1 MIGERLRNCLAG
13 TLRRQLSVGVG
24 LVVGVTM
31 LLFVLDTT
39 RQQEKLILDQQS
51 LQAIA
56 LAESVG
62 KSAAIWVAARDYAG
76 LQEVV
81 DGLKSYPDLRHAIVL
96 DMQGKVLAHNDKSR
110 RGLYLDDLPGESASR
125 ILQRTQ
131 QIVDVASPI
140 RLEKTQIG
148 WLRIGLGDGLLNSEL
163 AQIRR
168 NGIFYALLALVLS
181 ISFAL
186 ITGHYLTRRLNVIQR
201 VADAVEGGDNSLR
214 VQLTGNDEASHL
226 GHALN
231 DMLDALARRES
242 ELRNSEARHATIL
255 DNVSAHI
262 YLKDV
267 DGRYLYANRPVREL
281 FQATLAEI
289 VGQDDSRF
297 FDADTFRQLQ
307 TNDARVLK
315 YGETIHLEEDHVDVG
330 SARQAT
336 YWTVKLPLRDDSGKI
351 YALCGIS
358 TDITERK
365 QAELVLAHHKDELE
379 HEVRLRTLDLQQ
391 ARDQA
396 EAANRAKSTFL
407 ANMSHELRTPM
418 NAIMGLTGILL
429 RHVDDEKLR
438 AQLAKIDQASM
449 HLLSVINDILD
460 LSKIEAERMEL
471 AQSPFRLGEVLE
483 NVTSLVGNRAL
494 DKGLELIVDRSPDL
508 DQLTLIGDPVR
519 LGQILLNFTGNAI
532 KFTVHGSVTLR
543 IRHQHASAAMICL
556 RFEVIDTGIGIAPEA
571 QRRLFTAFEQ
581 ADNSTTRKYGG
592 TGLGLAISK
601 RLIGLMH
608 GEVGVDSEPGRGSTF
623 WFTIRLRQ
631 SQQATA
637 APAADSITPSEQE
650 IQRLHAGTRVLLVE
664 DEPINR
670 EVSLG
675 LLEEVMLDVD
685 FAEDGQQA
693 LEMASR
699 EHYALILMDIQ
710 MPRLNGL
717 EASRAIRR
725 LPGYADTPILA
736 MTANAFDEDRRD
748 CLAAGM
754 NDHIGKPIAPDTF
767 FAALQRWL
775 PPANQYIKPI
785 DNIAPID

>member
-1 MIGERLRNCLAG
+1 VIGKRLRDCLAG
-13 TLRRQLSVGVG
+13 TLRRQLSVGMG
-24 LVVGVTM
+24 LVVSVTM
-31 LLFVLDTT
+31 LLLVLDTT
-39 RQQEKLILDQQS
+39 RQQEKLVMEQQS

-76 LQEVV
+76 LQEIV
-81 DGLKSYPDLRHAIVL
+81 DGLGGYPDLRHAIVL
-96 DMQGKVLAHNDKSR
+96 DLQGKVLAHSDKSR
-110 RGLYLDDLPGESASR
+110 RGFYLDDLPDESATR
-125 ILQRTQ
+125 ILQRTRS
-131 QIVDVASPI
+131 IVDVVSPI
-140 RLEKTQIG
+140 RLENAPIA
-148 WLRIGLGDGLLNSEL
+148 WLRIGLGDGLLNTEL
-163 AQIRR
+163 THIRR
-168 NGIFYALLALVLS
+168 NGILYALLAVILS
-181 ISFAL
+181 ISLAL
-186 ITGHYLTRRLNVIQR
+186 LAGRYLTRRLSVIQR
-201 VADAVEGGDNSLR
+201 VADAVEAGDNSLR
-214 VQLTGNDEASHL
+214 VKLSGEDEASHL
-226 GHALN
+226 GHAVN
-231 DMLDALARRES
+231 AMLDALARRET
-242 ELRNSEARHATIL
+242 ELRNSETRHATIL
-255 DNVSAHI
+255 DNVSAYI

-267 DGRYLYANRPVREL
+267 NGRYLYANRPLREQ
-281 FQATLAEI
+281 FRATLAEI
-289 VGQDDSRF
+289 VGQDDSHF
-297 FDADTFRQLQ
+297 FDAATFRQLQ
-307 TNDARVLK
+307 INDARVLQH
-315 YGETIHLEEDHVDVG
+315 GETIHLEENNVDVY
-330 SARQAT
+330 SPRRAT

-365 QAELVLAHHKDELE
+365 QAELQLARHKDELE

-418 NAIMGLTGILL
+418 NAIMGLTGMLL

-471 AQSPFRLGEVLE
+471 AESPFRLGEVIE

-494 DKGLELIVDRSPDL
+494 DKGLELIVDRPPEL
-508 DQLTLIGDPVR
+508 DHITLLGDPLR

-532 KFTVHGSVTLR
+532 KFTDHGSVTLR
-543 IRHQHASAAMICL
+543 IRRQHDNEAMISL

-571 QRRLFTAFEQ
+571 RQRLFTAFEQ
-581 ADNSTTRKYGG
+581 VDNSLTRKYGG

-631 SQQATA
+631 SRQTIAI
-637 APAADSITPSEQE
+637 PASDSSTPKEQE
-650 IQRLHAGTRVLLVE
+650 IQREHAGTRVLLVE

-670 EVSLG
+670 EVSLA
-675 LLEEVMLDVD
+675 LLEEVMLAVDV
-685 FAEDGQQA
+685 AEDGQQA
-693 LEMASR
+693 LEMAGR
-699 EHYALILMDIQ
+699 EQYALILMDVQ

-717 EASRAIRR
+717 DATRAIRR

-754 NDHIGKPIAPDTF
+754 NDHIGKPIAPETLF
-767 FAALQRWL
+767 TALQRWL
-775 PPANQYIKPI
+775 PPAN
-785 DNIAPID
+785 